1 MSINFLT
8 PPLEKISYISIIKIA
23 MKFICDFHIHSHYSI
38 ATSKNLTPEYLEYWC
53 RLKGIQVVG
62 TGDFTHPGWLEEIKE
77 KFEPAEQG
85 LFRLKNN
92 YRLAETPHIS
102 VSSGGTVRFLL
113 TSEISNIYKK
123 YGKVRKV
130 HNLLLAP
137 DFETVEKIQSR
148 LEKIGNIHSD
158 GRPILG
164 LDSRDLLEIALEASE
179 KTFFVPSHIWTPWF
193 SVLGSKSGFDTIEEC
208 YGDLTDHIHCV
219 ETGLSSD
226 PPMNWIC
233 SFLDRYTLISN
244 SDAHSPEKLGREANL
259 FDTELSYNAITQ
271 ALKTGDPKAFLG
283 TVEFFPQE
291 GKYHYDGHRKCGVR
305 WDPLKTLK
313 QGGLCPVCGKKV
325 TIGVM
330 NRVAQLA
337 DREDPNDRKKRHP
350 YYSLI
355 PLKEILSEITGV
367 GPMSKKVSAAYNSVL
382 QKAGSEFNLLLNLSP
397 DDIKTAGSGILS
409 EAVRRMRMRE
419 VYIKEGFDGEYGQVK
434 VFNEDEKKDF
444 GVQDTLFGDMSRK
457 KDLPVQIRKPINFN
471 LAEYRQLMQYQAQ
484 KEKANK
490 KPELNAADT
499 FTANPLKNLNQAQ
512 LKSAEHFE
520 GPAVVLAGPGT
531 GKTRVLTSRIANL
544 ILNKGIK
551 PENILAV
558 TFTNKASNEMKER
571 LNALVSDKSVIS
583 EIRVCTFHRFGL
595 SILSGYCEKT
605 GRSRHFNI
613 IDRDD
618 REHILHINI
627 GCEKKQL
634 KDVSTAV
641 TDAKQALLPAD
652 KINDKAFR
660 LIFNK
665 YEEILRKINA
675 FDLDDLIYR
684 SALLFSM
691 YPEILSSYR
700 KKYHWI
706 LIDEYQDINYAQ
718 YRLIRMLMPD
728 PESNLYVIG
737 DPDQAIY
744 GFRGADVRF
753 IGKFVEDYPGAG
765 IYRLKKSYRCSD
777 FILMASKGIIKNGDS
792 IPGDTI
798 LQGIQKGVKIK
809 ISENSSDK
817 SEAEFVARTIE
828 KMIGGLRFFS
838 LDSQVAEGTE
848 EFDINSLSDFAVLC
862 RIKEQMK
869 TLEKAFNDHS
879 IPFQAVS
886 GASFLKQEPAKSVI
900 DILKLA
906 INPENSFLKETLIE
920 KKIIDPSMIAD
931 LRDMIKDRRSVREAV
946 NTTIENYL
954 SSSYFSSLYAN
965 SGQSI
970 SSHSN
975 NRHSS
980 SGQSGSRPEKN
991 DIAFKRML
999 SLTDDFG
1006 DRLEE
1011 FLRFSDLGAGI
1022 DTWEKSSE
1030 KVTLMTL
1037 HAAKGLEFKCV
1048 FITGCENNL
1057 IPYSLF
1063 EGQSSD
1069 FDEEKRLFYVGMT
1082 RAKKYLFLSHAKK
1095 RFIHGREYHPGKS
1108 PFLNSIE
1115 NDLTD
1120 LLKSE
1125 YTKSPHKEDAQMD
1138 LF

>member
-1 MSINFLT
+1 
-8 PPLEKISYISIIKIA
+8 

-38 ATSKNLTPEYLEYWC
+38 ATSKNLTPEYLDYWC

-77 KFEPAEQG
+77 KLEPAEQG
-85 LFRLKNN
+85 LFRLKND

-102 VSSGGTVRFLL
+102 VSSGGTARFLL

-137 DFETVEKIQSR
+137 DFETVEKIQAR
-148 LEKIGNIHSD
+148 LEKVGNIHSD

-164 LDSRDLLEIALEASE
+164 LDSRNLLEIALEASE

-193 SVLGSKSGFDTIEEC
+193 SALGSKSGFDTIEEC
-208 YGDLTDHIHCV
+208 YGDLTDHIHSV

-259 FDTELSYNAITQ
+259 FNTELSYTAIIQ
-271 ALKTGDPKAFLG
+271 ALKTGDPEHFLG

-305 WDPLKTLK
+305 LDPLETLK

-350 YYSLI
+350 FYSLI
-355 PLKEILSEITGV
+355 PLKNLLSEIAGV
-367 GPMSKKVSAAYNSVL
+367 GPMSKKVNAAYNSVL
-382 QKAGSEFNLLLNLSP
+382 QKAGSEFNVLLNLSP
-397 DDIKTAGSGILS
+397 DEIKTSGSGILS
-409 EAVRRMRMRE
+409 EAVRRMRMRK

-434 VFNEDEKKDF
+434 VFNEDEKKGF
-444 GVQDTLFGDMSRK
+444 GAQDTLFGVMSRK
-457 KDLPVQIRKPINFN
+457 KDLPVQIKKPINFN
-471 LAEYRQLMQYQAQ
+471 IEEYKTLTQYQVQ
-484 KEKANK
+484 KEKTVK
-490 KPELNAADT
+490 ITELKAADT

-512 LKSAEHFE
+512 LESAVHFE

-544 ILNKGIK
+544 ILNKSIK

-571 LNALVSDKSVIS
+571 LNALISDKSVTS
-583 EIRVCTFHRFGL
+583 EIQVCTFHGFGL
-595 SILSGYCEKT
+595 SILTGYCGKT

-613 IDRDD
+613 IGRDD
-618 REHILHINI
+618 REYILHKNI

-634 KDVSTAV
+634 KDISTAV

-665 YEEILRKINA
+665 YEDILKEINA

-684 SALLFSM
+684 SALLFSI
-691 YPEILSSYR
+691 YPEILSLYR

-706 LIDEYQDINYAQ
+706 LVDEYQDINFAQ

-728 PESNLYVIG
+728 PESNLYVVG

-753 IGKFVEDYPGAG
+753 IEKFVEDHPGAG

-777 FILMASKGIIKNGDS
+777 FILMASKGVIKKGG
-792 IPGDTI
+792 PVPVDTRLQGSSR

-848 EFDINSLSDFAVLC
+848 EFDIKSLSDFAVLC

-869 TLEKAFNDHS
+869 VLEKAFIDHS

-906 INPENSFLKETLIE
+906 INPENSFLKEKLSE
-920 KKIIDPSMIAD
+920 KTIIDPSMTVD
-931 LRDMIKDRRSVREAV
+931 LRDLTKNRMSVREAV
-946 NTTIENYL
+946 NAAIEYYL
-954 SSSYFSSLYAN
+954 SSSYFSRRYSN
-965 SGQSI
+965 SD
-970 SSHSN
+970 HSGN
-975 NRHSS
+975 
-980 SGQSGSRPEKN
+980 RPEKN
-991 DIAFKRML
+991 DNVFKRML
-999 SLTDDFG
+999 NLTGDFG
-1006 DRLEE
+1006 DELEE

-1048 FITGCENNL
+1048 FIVGCENNL

-1120 LLKSE
+1120 LLKSG
-1125 YTKSPHKEDAQMD
+1125 YKKSPHKEDAQMD